1 MRSPSYN
8 DVIEALQNFESQYTP
23 VYNYLSSSE
32 AHSSSIRH
40 SLKQPLL
47 DTLTVNTNFNE
58 TNEDSTVIPLD
69 SPSSSSATM
78 STKASNLEVLSQS
91 ASSTPSFKHI
101 FLTTKQHSLSSILKQ
116 KRENYL
122 SSQHENNEMNK
133 KLSFNKQFSTLFIRL
148 IKVLF
153 RNKNFLLYHISFSS
167 IL

>member
-58 TNEDSTVIPLD
+58 TNENSTVIPLD
-69 SPSSSSATM
+69 SPSATM
-78 STKASNLEVLSQS
+78 STNSNNLEFLAQS

-153 RNKNFLLYHISFSS
+153 RNKNFLLYHISFSF